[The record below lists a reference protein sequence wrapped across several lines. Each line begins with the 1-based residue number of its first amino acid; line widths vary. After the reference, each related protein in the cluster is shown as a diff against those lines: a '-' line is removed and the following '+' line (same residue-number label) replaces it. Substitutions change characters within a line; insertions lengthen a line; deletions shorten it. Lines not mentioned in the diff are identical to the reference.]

1 MGASEN
7 NSNGDDGDDDTDGG
21 SIVKDFF
28 RLFKNSPKNVSVSP
42 RLNLVNLGVVFP
54 RTDLKKGRWK
64 LNLNGQTEK
73 FLGEVRKVEMKIIN
87 DLKKNNNFRERSP
100 SSLSASPFVFFSNTP
115 ASTSASAST
124 SAPTRIRKFIL
135 YFCKVPPAIN
145 VSHYLTDFYEIL

>member
-7 NSNGDDGDDDTDGG
+7 ILNGDDDDDDDTDGG

-28 RLFKNSPKNVSVSP
+28 RLIKNSPKNVSVSP

-64 LNLNGQTEK
+64 LNLNSQTEK

-100 SSLSASPFVFFSNTP
+100 SSLSASPFVFFSNTL

-124 SAPTRIRKFIL
+124 STRIRKFIL
-135 YFCKVPPAIN
+135 YFFKVPPAIN
-145 VSHYLTDFYEIL
+145 VSQRIT